1 MTDLFH
7 PALRMSPC
15 PPSGASRAWPSG
27 LAAAAACFLAVSC
40 TDRSATPTATPTEP
54 SAAAAPAFKKP
65 VRMTGRGE
73 VTTVSFERFFE
84 LHQTGN
90 ILLFDA
96 RPAYFHAQ
104 GHIPGAINLP
114 KDDCDARIHHNE
126 AAIKAALADGKV
138 IVVYCTNRLCPD
150 ARTVARHLS
159 GFGYPAAIFSA
170 GLEAW
175 QEAGLPTAS
184 GGWQSSR

>member
-1 MTDLFH
+1 M
-7 PALRMSPC
+7 
-15 PPSGASRAWPSG
+15 
-27 LAAAAACFLAVSC
+27 AAAAAGFVAVSC
-40 TDRSATPTATPTEP
+40 TERSAAPTATPTEP
-54 SAAAAPAFKKP
+54 PVAAAPAFKKP

-73 VTTVSFERFFE
+73 VTTMSFERFFE
-84 LHQTGN
+84 LHQAGK

-114 KDDCDARIHHNE
+114 KDDCDLRIHHNE
-126 AAIKAALADGKV
+126 TAIKAALAEGNV

-150 ARTVARHLS
+150 ARTVARHIS

-170 GLEAW
+170 GWEAW
-175 QEAGLPTAS
+175 LEAGLPASS
-184 GGWQSSR
+184 GG